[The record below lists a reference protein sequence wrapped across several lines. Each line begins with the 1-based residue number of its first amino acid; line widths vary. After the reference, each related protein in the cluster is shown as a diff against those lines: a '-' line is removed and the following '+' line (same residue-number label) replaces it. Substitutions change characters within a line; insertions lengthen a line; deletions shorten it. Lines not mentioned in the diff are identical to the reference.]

1 MSEKIEVVRVKPC
14 DLSKGQVF
22 RLNYQYKTEL
32 GEFIVLGSVTLNR
45 LYVNESVPE
54 EDIERFL
61 QICEYDGPYINDD
74 TSPVAGTNDYIYE
87 KYGWPVWNVLQDEYS
102 KRRKKR
108 EKIKAK
114 SAAGHYFKLIEKY
127 RMAEDSEISFHN
139 AEYVAYE
146 LKVLADNTGRKTV
159 NNCVGIGTEYVFLL
173 GYLIGKGIINIEE
186 VQRDAATV

>member
-32 GEFIVLGSVTLNR
+32 GEFVVLGSVTLNR

-102 KRRKKR
+102 KRREKR
-108 EKIKAK
+108 KKIKAK
-114 SAAGHYFKLIEKY
+114 SAAGHYFKIIEGY
-127 RMAEDSEISFHN
+127 RRAEDSDISFYDM
-139 AEYVAYE
+139 EYVAYALSTIAAE
-146 LKVLADNTGRKTV
+146 SGGRTV
-159 NNCVGIGTEYVFLL
+159 HNFVGLGTEYVFWL

-186 VQRDAATV
+186 VRDDAATV

>member
-1 MSEKIEVVRVKPC
+1 M
-14 DLSKGQVF
+14 
-22 RLNYQYKTEL
+22 NYQYKTEL

-54 EDIERFL
+54 KDIERFL

-102 KRRKKR
+102 KRREKR

-114 SAAGHYFKLIEKY
+114 SAAGHYFKIIEGY
-127 RMAEDSEISFHN
+127 RRAEDSDISFYDT
-139 AEYVAYE
+139 EYVAYA
-146 LKVLADNTGRKTV
+146 LSTMADKSGGKTV
-159 NNCVGIGTEYVFLL
+159 HNFVGLGTEYVFWL
-173 GYLIGKGIINIEE
+173 GYLIGKGIIDVKE
-186 VQRDAATV
+186 VQDDAATV